1 MAAARVAAAALQYSK
16 WMSRF
21 ICYGWLAY
29 RFAALIAGIIR
40 PEAAEAF
47 ASTLINLDWIMLVNE
62 GTYLINSLG
71 EKYIFSDR
79 FVLSAFN
86 KGWFSCLIAN
96 RNDSIRIGYVHLI
109 CSIAFCPKVK
119 VYDYAGSTAR
129 CNADIRHGECYPAIT
144 MCDYQETSHAK
155 GYDFLFHRL

>member
-47 ASTLINLDWIMLVNE
+47 ASTLVNLDWIMLVNE

-71 EKYIFSDR
+71 EKYIFSDKFILR
-79 FVLSAFN
+79 WID
-86 KGWFSCLIAN
+86 KGGFKSMVA
-96 RNDSIRIGYVHLI
+96 RIGLMNKAVE
-109 CSIAFCPKVK
+109 A
-119 VYDYAGSTAR
+119 
-129 CNADIRHGECYPAIT
+129 
-144 MCDYQETSHAK
+144 QEEQSEEASEEEINEEDN
-155 GYDFLFHRL
+155 G

>member
-1 MAAARVAAAALQYSK
+1 MAKGRVMAAALQYSK

-21 ICYGWLAY
+21 ICWAWILY
-29 RFAALIAGIIR
+29 RFAALVAGVLR

-79 FVLSAFN
+79 FILRWLD
-86 KGWFSCLIAN
+86 KGGFKSMISRISLLNHKKDEIN
-96 RNDSIRIGYVHLI
+96 NDYDESIDENG
-109 CSIAFCPKVK
+109 
-119 VYDYAGSTAR
+119 
-129 CNADIRHGECYPAIT
+129 GEEYGDDQC
-144 MCDYQETSHAK
+144 
-155 GYDFLFHRL
+155 G

>member
-1 MAAARVAAAALQYSK
+1 MAARVAAAALQYSK

-71 EKYIFSDR
+71 EKYIFSDKFILR
-79 FVLSAFN
+79 WID
-86 KGWFSCLIAN
+86 KGGFKNMIA
-96 RNDSIRIGYVHLI
+96 RIGLMNKAVEAQEEQAEEA
-109 CSIAFCPKVK
+109 SE
-119 VYDYAGSTAR
+119 
-129 CNADIRHGECYPAIT
+129 DIEQDNG
-144 MCDYQETSHAK
+144 
-155 GYDFLFHRL
+155 

>member
-1 MAAARVAAAALQYSK
+1 MLMAAARVAAAALQYSK

-21 ICYGWLAY
+21 ICWAWITF
-29 RFAALIAGIIR
+29 RFSALIAGIIR

-79 FVLSAFN
+79 FILRWLD
-86 KGWFSCLIAN
+86 KGGFKSMI
-96 RNDSIRIGYVHLI
+96 SRINFL
-109 CSIAFCPKVK
+109 KDK
-119 VYDYAGSTAR
+119 K
-129 CNADIRHGECYPAIT
+129 
-144 MCDYQETSHAK
+144 QEIEENYESDTEDN
-155 GYDFLFHRL
+155 G

>member
-1 MAAARVAAAALQYSK
+1 MAASRVAAAALQYSK

-71 EKYIFSDR
+71 EKYIFSDKFILR
-79 FVLSAFN
+79 WID
-86 KGWFSCLIAN
+86 KGGFKSMI
-96 RNDSIRIGYVHLI
+96 SRIGLMNKAVEAQEEQAEE
-109 CSIAFCPKVK
+109 AFEEEENTE
-119 VYDYAGSTAR
+119 DNG
-129 CNADIRHGECYPAIT
+129 
-144 MCDYQETSHAK
+144 
-155 GYDFLFHRL
+155 

>member
-71 EKYIFSDR
+71 EKYIFSDKFILR
-79 FVLSAFN
+79 WID
-86 KGWFSCLIAN
+86 KGGFKNMIA
-96 RNDSIRIGYVHLI
+96 RIGLMNKAVEAQEDQAEEA
-109 CSIAFCPKVK
+109 SEE
-119 VYDYAGSTAR
+119 
-129 CNADIRHGECYPAIT
+129 DIEQDNG
-144 MCDYQETSHAK
+144 
-155 GYDFLFHRL
+155 

>member
-1 MAAARVAAAALQYSK
+1 MAKGRVAAAALQYSK

-21 ICYGWLAY
+21 ICWSWIIY

-47 ASTLINLDWIMLVNE
+47 ASTLVNLDWIMLVNE

-79 FVLSAFN
+79 FILKWLD
-86 KGWFSCLIAN
+86 KGGFKSMMSRISFLKSKKDEIKDN
-96 RNDSIRIGYVHLI
+96 YEDSV
-109 CSIAFCPKVK
+109 
-119 VYDYAGSTAR
+119 DDNT
-129 CNADIRHGECYPAIT
+129 DED
-144 MCDYQETSHAK
+144 MMEEQE
-155 GYDFLFHRL
+155 GDNG

>member
-21 ICYGWLAY
+21 ICWAWIIF
-29 RFAALIAGIIR
+29 RFAALIAGVIR

-79 FVLSAFN
+79 FILRWLD
-86 KGWFSCLIAN
+86 KGGFKSMMSRISLL
-96 RNDSIRIGYVHLI
+96 NDKKKEIEDNYDESIN
-109 CSIAFCPKVK
+109 
-119 VYDYAGSTAR
+119 DEE
-129 CNADIRHGECYPAIT
+129 GE
-144 MCDYQETSHAK
+144 
-155 GYDFLFHRL
+155 G